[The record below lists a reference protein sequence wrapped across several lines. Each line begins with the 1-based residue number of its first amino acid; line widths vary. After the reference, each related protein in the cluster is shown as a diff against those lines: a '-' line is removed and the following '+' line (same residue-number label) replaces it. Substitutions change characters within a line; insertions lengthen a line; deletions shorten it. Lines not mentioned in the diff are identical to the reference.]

1 MCLVDEYLLPLYE
14 DESIP
19 SFPRRPHY
27 HLKRAAFRGFLAHRD
42 MVSLALYILR
52 NAESLE
58 LMTVETSDP
67 YSHTIAD
74 KFLHGEDPRNVLK
87 IL

>member
-1 MCLVDEYLLPLYE
+1 MLPLYD

-19 SFPRRPHY
+19 SFPRHKHD
-27 HLKRAAFRGFLAHRD
+27 HLKRAAFQGFLAHKD
-42 MVSLALYILR
+42 MVALALYILN

-58 LMTVETSDP
+58 LMTVQTNYK
-67 YSHTIAD
+67 YSNIIAD
-74 KFLHGEDPRNVLK
+74 KFLRREDPRNVLK